1 MLISGYNKTE
11 RDIIVGEGVGRCNNL
26 IAKVNKG
33 HRPIYRIS
41 ARKKYDR
48 AVQKILKKK
57 KQYGE
62 QTETVV
68 FVQATP
74 REVLKKAV
82 ELEAK
87 GVGLNIIY
95 FEVFMNCGTEV

>member
-57 KQYGE
+57 NSMVSRQKLLYL
-62 QTETVV
+62 
-68 FVQATP
+68 FRLL
-74 REVLKKAV
+74 REK
-82 ELEAK
+82 
-87 GVGLNIIY
+87 Y
-95 FEVFMNCGTEV
+95 